1 MKGSPNSHLLIQ
13 LVCKML
19 CKVYPT
25 PRFNYTETV
34 NATVLP
40 NIVFQSF
47 SKDGDSISEM
57 EFFAICK

>member
-1 MKGSPNSHLLIQ
+1 
-13 LVCKML
+13 
-19 CKVYPT
+19 VYPT